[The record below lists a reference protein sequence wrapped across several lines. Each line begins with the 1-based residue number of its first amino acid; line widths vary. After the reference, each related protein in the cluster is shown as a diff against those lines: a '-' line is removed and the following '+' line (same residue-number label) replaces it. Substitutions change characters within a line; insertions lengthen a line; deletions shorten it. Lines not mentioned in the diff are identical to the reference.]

1 MDISASGVVDLA
13 QQIGDK
19 GISIWKNGKELYLG
33 STQVEAAPEDVVIK
47 SNELKVGF
55 IADTI
60 LGSKY
65 EQPTALCQAF
75 QIAEHEGVDLMIHL
89 GVSAGKP
96 TPAKKDE
103 FHKLTAKE
111 QIAYIVAN
119 YPKSPK
125 FKTRFISGH
134 HDMQW
139 RKDKTAINILAEVCA
154 QRDDLLYKGDWQAN
168 FQLRRSL
175 GADIRWPVLK
185 AAYHGGDDTPYSKSY
200 PVQGFAENLIQDVED
215 LSSDDMPDIVAVAG
229 QGVFCDLSGGKI
241 EHLLSVPGIR
251 LVSPSVMKKKRRSV
265 VPTIGLVILTI
276 KFDKDGGFSIAKN
289 CYPLPGIK
297 QDYSEKVSDNE
308 AAVKKLNAD
317 ERAVINLL
325 ENSPKSL
332 G

>member
-1 MDISASGVVDLA
+1 MTKTKDPELTAQEQRLLDLLAKDGKCAIKEISTTMDISASGVVDLA

-139 RKDKTAINILAEVCA
+139 RRQNGRQHPWPKSAPARRFALQGRLAGQLPATSIAWAPTSAGRCSKPTTAVM
-154 QRDDLLYKGDWQAN
+154 
-168 FQLRRSL
+168 
-175 GADIRWPVLK
+175 
-185 AAYHGGDDTPYSKSY
+185 TPLFKSY
-200 PVQGFAENLIQDVED
+200 PVQGFAENL
-215 LSSDDMPDIVAVAG
+215 
-229 QGVFCDLSGGKI
+229 
-241 EHLLSVPGIR
+241 GIR
-251 LVSPSVMKKKRRSV
+251 IWATCFRRHIRHRGRGRSGSSATSP
-265 VPTIGLVILTI
+265 
-276 KFDKDGGFSIAKN
+276 AA
-289 CYPLPGIK
+289 PLNICFHCPDFGWFP
-297 QDYSEKVSDNE
+297 
-308 AAVKKLNAD
+308 L
-317 ERAVINLL
+317 R
-325 ENSPKSL
+325 
-332 G
+332 